1 MHPADKKRIS
11 PRYVSALLIFLMS
24 VCIVFVWLRNHDILL
39 DLFDYST
46 VITAA
51 GKVEH
56 GFKPYTGVRSPMQ
69 SSVYLLNYA
78 TERVFG
84 RNYLALTL
92 GGLVQA
98 LLGALL
104 VRAMLP
110 RSVGPVAST
119 LVALAVTLAGS
130 LQHAVFFYNPLGILC
145 LGIVLLGVAADPQ
158 LWPVRRWQTLVVFG
172 ALFLGGINKLNF
184 QGATLVLAGLLG
196 LAAWAQGMITGGT
209 WFRNILLLALF
220 GCALPLGFEL
230 AWTGATFRQWAADVI
245 MLPAG
250 REAMIR
256 QVLDPGIYL
265 RPLHDYHHH
274 ILIRGI
280 AGVGLAVLLVT
291 GGWMLWEAR
300 VNRRSVWVL
309 LVRAVLL
316 CAGCV
321 LCALLITT
329 NIETVVLTSLAYLIL
344 ALALYL
350 QFRQPDRRADL
361 WLGRGLLGATLLWFA
376 VGGYA
381 AWHGSR
387 VLYSLDPPPRSAY
400 VRLEKAPPALS
411 YLNGVRMLPEQIDA
425 LQRDAARMA
434 ALEDVEGK
442 LPGVLF
448 GPALEWFERAYP
460 EAIVRRAPIWY
471 DAGTSLREDDAGY
484 FRELLAGG
492 TRRLLTQRA
501 WQAWPNSIRELL
513 EREYRAESIGSR
525 DLLYHPRGQDAPA
538 IAPLA
543 EPVLAAAVFRK
554 ETFSNVLLP
563 ATRTSPDLQL
573 HPGSSGTIFGAR
585 GSSNWAWPLG
595 AMELRTQAVAR
606 LDLAATMA
614 GRVTFRVMADNSD
627 GGTLLWETPV
637 TVSPAQREVT
647 LPLDLRPGGRP
658 LWFQVIVEAGTP
670 GSIVAGWRE
679 VRIAYATV
687 SNRSPALPYGLGM
700 LVMDEPPAGMA
711 PGTLWFAT
719 DSQARRPKGWVHLP
733 VEIWQWTDAAQKV
746 RLDVELEFDP
756 ADPAA
761 PFVVALAWYRAG
773 RFKILNET
781 TVDLR
786 MSTRL
791 NLEASLPET
800 MGWVGLLTW
809 SAGGSGSG
817 HQLRIVSWQML

>member
-265 RPLHDYHHH
+265 RPLHNYHHH

-460 EAIVRRAPIWY
+460 RL
-471 DAGTSLREDDAGY
+471 SC
-484 FRELLAGG
+484 GG
-492 TRRLLTQRA
+492 
-501 WQAWPNSIRELL
+501 PPS
-513 EREYRAESIGSR
+513 GMM
-525 DLLYHPRGQDAPA
+525 PAPA
-538 IAPLA
+538 CERMMRATSVSCSRVARGACSRIGPGRPGRIPSANCSSGNTGRNRSA
-543 EPVLAAAVFRK
+543 RATCSITHAAR
-554 ETFSNVLLP
+554 TPRPLLP
-563 ATRTSPDLQL
+563 WPSPC
-573 HPGSSGTIFGAR
+573 SRRRCF
-585 GSSNWAWPLG
+585 
-595 AMELRTQAVAR
+595 
-606 LDLAATMA
+606 
-614 GRVTFRVMADNSD
+614 
-627 GGTLLWETPV
+627 
-637 TVSPAQREVT
+637 
-647 LPLDLRPGGRP
+647 
-658 LWFQVIVEAGTP
+658 
-670 GSIVAGWRE
+670 
-679 VRIAYATV
+679 
-687 SNRSPALPYGLGM
+687 
-700 LVMDEPPAGMA
+700 
-711 PGTLWFAT
+711 
-719 DSQARRPKGWVHLP
+719 ARRPLATSCCRRP
-733 VEIWQWTDAAQKV
+733 ALV
-746 RLDVELEFDP
+746 RTCSCTP
-756 ADPAA
+756 DPAA
-761 PFVVALAWYRAG
+761 RSSGREAVPTGLGPLGPWNCGPRRWPAWTSPQPCGSRHLPGHGRQLRRGDLALGDPGHREPCATRSHLAVGPAAG
-773 RFKILNET
+773 RP
-781 TVDLR
+781 
-786 MSTRL
+786 
-791 NLEASLPET
+791 ASL
-800 MGWVGLLTW
+800 V
-809 SAGGSGSG
+809 SG
-817 HQLRIVSWQML
+817 HCRGRHPRVHRRGLA